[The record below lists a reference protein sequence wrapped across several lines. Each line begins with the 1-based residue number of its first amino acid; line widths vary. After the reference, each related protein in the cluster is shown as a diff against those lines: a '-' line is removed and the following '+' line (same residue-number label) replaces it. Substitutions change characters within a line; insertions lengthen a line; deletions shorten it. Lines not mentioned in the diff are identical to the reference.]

1 MATTT
6 PWGPSQHSEK
16 LAHGIVRY
24 STAGH
29 GGIHLSP
36 TRNVQVH
43 PAWRIEGGWYE
54 EDLDW
59 NIVAYHFPEA
69 FPDTV
74 VDGKSF
80 RERVDQTLRSWKPH
94 QYMAVTGL
102 TVTPEESFK
111 LREDAY
117 REAHQDDLVTV
128 AAETSSSWHPA
139 IPDGMVGVT
148 ACKGGRSPNGHYADP
163 TMRYFLVPAAEYRE
177 HRQTHDSGMGFV
189 IDPARHQEVPNF
201 KEQSHA

>member
-16 LAHGIVRY
+16 LAPGIMQY

-36 TRNVQVH
+36 KRNAEVH

-59 NIVAYHFPEA
+59 AIVAFHFPEA
-69 FPDTV
+69 FPNKPPV
-74 VDGKSF
+74 KGKDF
-80 RERVDQTLRSWKPH
+80 RTYVDQTLRNWYPR

-111 LREDAY
+111 LREEAY
-117 REAHQDDLVTV
+117 REAHRDDLVCF
-128 AAETSSSWHPA
+128 AAAGTWHEAVPE
-139 IPDGMVGVT
+139 GMVGVF
-148 ACKGGRSPNGHYADP
+148 ACKGGRLPNGRYADS
-163 TMRYFLVPAAEYRE
+163 TIRYFLVPAEEYRAHCE
-177 HRQTHDSGMGFV
+177 SHGYSMGFV
-189 IDPARHQEVPNF
+189 VDPARHQEIN
-201 KEQSHA
+201 SL